1 MKLAEKLLIIASF
14 LSILN
19 ASLFDNA
26 YAYDPFSEDPTEA
39 GIYLKLSELVK
50 STGNNVNQTIDAI
63 QSGDTEAALRILSN
77 VTDNIQEISNGL
89 DVFASV
95 PISSEEMTDD

>member
-1 MKLAEKLLIIASF
+1 MKLGEKILIITSF

-26 YAYDPFSEDPTEA
+26 YAYDPFFEDPTEA
-39 GIYLKLSELVK
+39 GIYLKLSELIK
-50 STGNNVNQTIDAI
+50 STGNNVNQTIQAI
-63 QSGDTEAALRILSN
+63 QSGDTETALNILSN

-95 PISSEEMTDD
+95 PTSEDTIDD

>member
-1 MKLAEKLLIIASF
+1 MKLGVKLLIITPL

-26 YAYDPFSEDPTEA
+26 YTYDPFFEDPSEA
-39 GIYLKLSELVK
+39 GMYLKLSELIK
-50 STGNNVNQTIDAI
+50 STGNNVNQTIQAI
-63 QSGDTEAALRILSN
+63 QSGDTETAIDILSN

-95 PISSEEMTDD
+95 QISSEEMTGD

>member
-1 MKLAEKLLIIASF
+1 MKLGVKLLIITSL

-26 YAYDPFSEDPTEA
+26 YTYDPFFEDPTEA
-39 GIYLKLSELVK
+39 GMYLKLSELIK
-50 STGNNVNQTIDAI
+50 STGNNVNQTIQAI
-63 QSGDTEAALRILSN
+63 QSGDTETALHILSN

-95 PISSEEMTDD
+95 QISSEETTGD

>member
-1 MKLAEKLLIIASF
+1 MKLGEKLLIITSF

-26 YAYDPFSEDPTEA
+26 YAYDPFFEDPTEA
-39 GIYLKLSELVK
+39 GIYLKLSELIR
-50 STGNNVNQTIDAI
+50 STGNNVNQTIQAI
-63 QSGDTEAALRILSN
+63 QSGDTETALNILSN

-95 PISSEEMTDD
+95 PTSEDTIDD